1 MKHAIHNHQ
10 VTYRSEGLNIKWEY
24 FKKLHPAIRIIREL
38 GKHMEQ
44 EFNTLA
50 RGKSHGTPK
59 KDADVKL
66 LELMYQAA
74 NVHDYTP
81 GRKLMGSKRDKVQDV
96 VVKGVVKL
104 QSGPTLKHW
113 HFGRSF
119 PQALDEVWTVVSN
132 NEGDSES

>member
-10 VTYRSEGLNIKWEY
+10 VTYRSEGPNIKWEY

-50 RGKSHGTPK
+50 RGKSHGTLK

-66 LELMYQAA
+66 LESMYRAA

-81 GRKLMGSKRDKVQDV
+81 GCKLMGSKRDKVQDV

-119 PQALDEVWTVVSN
+119 PRALDEVWTVVSN